1 MTTKAD
7 FTNEEWLNISKAPM
21 SVGGLVIMASFSVGD
36 AIFETMSIGKKL
48 AELAQSAGSDTL
60 MGALAAE
67 YTDKENSK
75 ELKEA
80 IKPSKEESRDPAA
93 FKAKMLGDLKSAVA
107 AIDAKASPEEDTQ
120 IKEWIYSVGEATA
133 NAAKEGDFMGIGGQR
148 VSPEEEAVL
157 AEIKTTLGL

>member
-60 MGALAAE
+60 MAALATE

-75 ELKEA
+75 ELKES

-107 AIDAKASPEEDTQ
+107 AIDAKASPEEATQ
-120 IKEWIYSVGEATA
+120 LKEWLYSVGEATA